1 MAAAEVA
8 TRALPPTAIET
19 TPAMGGM
26 EGIMAKRPSDAM
38 AVAKDTGR
46 ELSLALTS
54 ESHHPPARDEPLLR
68 CVSPSDLSSELF
80 TLDDA
85 AEGMEREKLSEGFT
99 ATLEA
104 LNQAKYSL
112 GLASRS
118 LFPSSI
124 FVF

>member
-1 MAAAEVA
+1 
-8 TRALPPTAIET
+8 
-19 TPAMGGM
+19 
-26 EGIMAKRPSDAM
+26 M
-38 AVAKDTGR
+38 AVVEGTDR
-46 ELSLALTS
+46 ELSLVLPS
-54 ESHHPPARDEPLLR
+54 ESHHPPMWDESPLR
-68 CVSPSDLSSELF
+68 SVSLWDPSSELF

-118 LFPSSI
+118 LFSSSI